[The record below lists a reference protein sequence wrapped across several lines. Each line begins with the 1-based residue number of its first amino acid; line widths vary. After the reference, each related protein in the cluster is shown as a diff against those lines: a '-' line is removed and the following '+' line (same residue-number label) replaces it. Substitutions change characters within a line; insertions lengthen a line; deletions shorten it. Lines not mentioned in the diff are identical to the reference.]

1 MVDEDHEWR
10 DVAAMSAKE
19 AANLIHSDGID
30 ILIELNGQTSGN
42 RLDIVALRPAPIQ
55 MTYLGYPNTT
65 GLKEVD
71 YRITDS
77 LADPEG
83 TQQGFSEELLRLPD
97 CFLCYPPPPDLPP
110 VSPPPFVSN
119 GVVTFGS
126 FNYLGKITADVVR
139 VWCRILGSVEGSR
152 LVMKAKMFGSQDV
165 ADKWRRVFSEH
176 RISPDRVDLLPHTKG
191 LTDHLNTYSRVDIAL
206 DSFPYAGTTTTCEAL
221 LMGLPVVSLKCSP
234 KGPQSHAQNV
244 CFSLLS
250 QVSLPDL
257 ATDSEDSYH
266 SAAVS
271 LANDTKRLGG
281 LRSTLRE
288 ALLGSP
294 LCNGTRFCKQMGELC
309 GGAWVRWCDAGVG

>member
-97 CFLCYPPPPDLPP
+97 CFC
-110 VSPPPFVSN
+110 N
-119 GVVTFGS
+119 
-126 FNYLGKITADVVR
+126 
-139 VWCRILGSVEGSR
+139 
-152 LVMKAKMFGSQDV
+152 MM
-165 ADKWRRVFSEH
+165 
-176 RISPDRVDLLPHTKG
+176 HT
-191 LTDHLNTYSRVDIAL
+191 
-206 DSFPYAGTTTTCEAL
+206 
-221 LMGLPVVSLKCSP
+221 
-234 KGPQSHAQNV
+234 
-244 CFSLLS
+244 
-250 QVSLPDL
+250 
-257 ATDSEDSYH
+257 
-266 SAAVS
+266 
-271 LANDTKRLGG
+271 
-281 LRSTLRE
+281 
-288 ALLGSP
+288 
-294 LCNGTRFCKQMGELC
+294 
-309 GGAWVRWCDAGVG
+309 